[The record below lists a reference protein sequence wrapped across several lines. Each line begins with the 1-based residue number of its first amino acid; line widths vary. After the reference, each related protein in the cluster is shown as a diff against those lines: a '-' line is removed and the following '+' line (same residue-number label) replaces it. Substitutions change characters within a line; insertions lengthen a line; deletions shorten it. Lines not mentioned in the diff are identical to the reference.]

1 MEKVNINLATYIFN
15 FLELTSI
22 VILGII
28 NKISIEIIVA
38 LMIIFIFVMQNNGK
52 QMHYKSP
59 ILCFFSTLLIF
70 VFLYKLAN
78 LSEVIS
84 LCVSAIAGYT
94 FTGNA
99 DVKQVYLYNGTSK
112 YKEMKQYVK
121 EHKESKE
128 LKDFEKILM
137 KFNDIYNDRYKF
149 DFLELYR
156 LEFLEDLKY
165 KEILDN
171 TNLKDNR
178 QITDA
183 LDIITISLNTFIE
196 TKNVEKN
203 KLKYFRK
210 LRKKQSDI
218 K

>member
-1 MEKVNINLATYIFN
+1 MLVICYI
-15 FLELTSI
+15 L
-22 VILGII
+22 
-28 NKISIEIIVA
+28 
-38 LMIIFIFVMQNNGK
+38 
-52 QMHYKSP
+52 
-59 ILCFFSTLLIF
+59 
-70 VFLYKLAN
+70 
-78 LSEVIS
+78 
-84 LCVSAIAGYT
+84 
-94 FTGNA
+94 
-99 DVKQVYLYNGTSK
+99 
-112 YKEMKQYVK
+112 EMK
-121 EHKESKE
+121 
-128 LKDFEKILM
+128 KILM

>member
-1 MEKVNINLATYIFN
+1 
-15 FLELTSI
+15 
-22 VILGII
+22 
-28 NKISIEIIVA
+28 
-38 LMIIFIFVMQNNGK
+38 
-52 QMHYKSP
+52 
-59 ILCFFSTLLIF
+59 
-70 VFLYKLAN
+70 
-78 LSEVIS
+78 
-84 LCVSAIAGYT
+84 
-94 FTGNA
+94 
-99 DVKQVYLYNGTSK
+99 
-112 YKEMKQYVK
+112 
-121 EHKESKE
+121 
-128 LKDFEKILM
+128 M

-203 KLKYFRK
+203 KYKKNLFLLKVNK
-210 LRKKQSDI
+210 HCKKI
-218 K
+218 TILVFN

>member
-1 MEKVNINLATYIFN
+1 
-15 FLELTSI
+15 
-22 VILGII
+22 
-28 NKISIEIIVA
+28 
-38 LMIIFIFVMQNNGK
+38 
-52 QMHYKSP
+52 
-59 ILCFFSTLLIF
+59 
-70 VFLYKLAN
+70 
-78 LSEVIS
+78 
-84 LCVSAIAGYT
+84 
-94 FTGNA
+94 
-99 DVKQVYLYNGTSK
+99 
-112 YKEMKQYVK
+112 MKQYVK